1 MKFVLDACA
10 IIAYLRD
17 EPGASAVALA
27 LEDEGNECFAHS
39 INLCE
44 VFYDFHRA
52 SGLAEAMGA
61 LRDIA
66 LAGVV
71 ERNDMNRELWHSAG
85 TLKSVHRWISLA
97 DCFAVALSQK
107 LDATLL
113 TSDRHELC
121 PLTEQLV
128 CDIQFIR

>member
-1 MKFVLDACA
+1 MKFVLDACS
-10 IIAYLRD
+10 IVAYLRD

-27 LEDEGNECFAHS
+27 LEDAGNECFAHS

-71 ERNDMNRELWHSAG
+71 ERNDMNRNCG
-85 TLKSVHRWISLA
+85 TLPAR
-97 DCFAVALSQK
+97 
-107 LDATLL
+107 
-113 TSDRHELC
+113 
-121 PLTEQLV
+121 
-128 CDIQFIR
+128 